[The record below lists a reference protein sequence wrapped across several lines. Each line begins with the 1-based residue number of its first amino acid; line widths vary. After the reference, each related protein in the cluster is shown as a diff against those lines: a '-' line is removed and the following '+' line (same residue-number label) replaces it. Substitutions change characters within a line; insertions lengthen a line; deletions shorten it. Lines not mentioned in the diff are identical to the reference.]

1 MEYRYAYFA
10 GGCFGC
16 ITPIYKMYG
25 AEEVVCGYAGGDE
38 ENPRYED
45 VKAQK
50 TGHRET
56 VMVKYDPEEVS
67 YGTLLDIYFANVDP
81 FDSEGQYIDKG
92 FSYTLAIFY
101 TSEEERA
108 LAEKKIRAVEEE
120 QGKKC
125 AVALLPYKN
134 FYRAEEYHQ
143 DYYLKE
149 PEAFERELL
158 ESGRKKKAYIF
169 DLDGTL
175 LDTLEDL
182 AAAVNYALKKGGYPE
197 RSLAEVRSFVG
208 DGMRLLMKRSLPEGV
223 SEEVLDSA
231 FKDFRDYYSVHYM
244 DRTRPYPGI
253 EEMLKGLKEKGRV
266 LCVISNKADFAVKL
280 LMDRF
285 FPGIFSLV
293 LGEREGIRR
302 KPAPDSLLAVMDELG
317 LEKRECIYIG
327 DSDTDI
333 QTAENAGIDHISV
346 SWGFRTEEFLK
357 ARGAG
362 KIVSSPEEILP

>member
-1 MEYRYAYFA
+1 MKEY
-10 GGCFGC
+10 
-16 ITPIYKMYG
+16 
-25 AEEVVCGYAGGDE
+25 
-38 ENPRYED
+38 
-45 VKAQK
+45 
-50 TGHRET
+50 
-56 VMVKYDPEEVS
+56 
-67 YGTLLDIYFANVDP
+67 
-81 FDSEGQYIDKG
+81 
-92 FSYTLAIFY
+92 
-101 TSEEERA
+101 
-108 LAEKKIRAVEEE
+108 
-120 QGKKC
+120 
-125 AVALLPYKN
+125 
-134 FYRAEEYHQ
+134 
-143 DYYLKE
+143 
-149 PEAFERELL
+149 
-158 ESGRKKKAYIF
+158 KAYIF

-182 AAAVNYALKKGGYPE
+182 ADAVNYSMRNNGFPE
-197 RSLAEVRSFVG
+197 RSVEEVRSFVG
-208 DGMRLLMKRSLPEGV
+208 DGMRLLVKRAAPENTCD
-223 SEEVLDSA
+223 EVLDKA
-231 FKDFRDYYSVHYM
+231 FGDFREYYSVHYM
-244 DRTRPYPGI
+244 DKTKPYGGI
-253 EEMLKGLKEKGRV
+253 EEMLRSLKEKGRV

-317 LEKRECIYIG
+317 LEKRECVYIG